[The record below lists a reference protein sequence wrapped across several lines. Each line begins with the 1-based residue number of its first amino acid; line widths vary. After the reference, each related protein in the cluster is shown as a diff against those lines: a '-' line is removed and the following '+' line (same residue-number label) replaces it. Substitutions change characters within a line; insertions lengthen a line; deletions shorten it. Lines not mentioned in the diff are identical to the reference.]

1 MKAHLE
7 CLSTRNVSWAIKKV
21 SSCVEVRCDEL
32 KAIIVISR
40 SSFLPEEPKRRI
52 SRGYCRD
59 IGPRSTLPMYVLG
72 LKPEPRTKTVRERI
86 NVMRGVR

>member
-1 MKAHLE
+1 M
-7 CLSTRNVSWAIKKV
+7 RY
-21 SSCVEVRCDEL
+21 DEL
-32 KAIIVISR
+32 RATTIISR